1 MNTTINSVV
10 ANVTGA
16 GQPLGIYQTGRDLDV
31 SAGNVRTN
39 NGAITLDV
47 ASPNNLTVTGN
58 LTAGTA
64 TVTLN
69 ATGGNVTATGLISGG
84 TLNVTANSTSSLN
97 TAVGTLNANIT
108 GAGSTLTV
116 SEADNLAIG
125 TGSVRTN
132 NGVISITTAANGSL
146 TRSGNISAGT
156 ANVTLNLAG
165 GTSGLGVVSGNTL
178 NLTAG
183 GASSVN
189 TAISSLVANITSG
202 ALTVVDADGLTINA
216 GGVRTSNA
224 AISLTAGAT
233 SAGSLSGTGTI
244 NAGTGSATLTNSRGG
259 VLLSSV
265 ANQVTAKTITIA
277 ANSTSAVNTSTT
289 LLAANISGSGQ
300 NLTVNQVG
308 LLSLGNITLANGTLT
323 VNANG
328 GMNGAAF
335 VSAGTAGFVVLNA
348 SAGGLL
354 LTSLSKQITASGL
367 TVNAQN
373 STALNTS
380 VDTLTAKITGT
391 NQTLTVN
398 EANGLAV
405 GSGNI
410 VANGAITLNLAAGS
424 LNGTGAI
431 NAGSYDMVI
440 NAVAGGISPLG
451 IVTATNL
458 SVRAASNSTLTTNIV
473 ALTANVT
480 GAGQSLTVNEA
491 NSLTIAAG
499 NVVTN
504 NGPLTLNI
512 ASGSLNGTGRI
523 NTGTGTITL
532 NTPAGNVALASVA
545 NQITGGVLNVRALN
559 TTVLNTSINSLNATI
574 TGTGSLT
581 VNEANNI
588 TITQAQTANGAIN
601 LTTSANSV
609 VNITSI
615 NAAAGIV
622 GNLTVVNGNL
632 FIDAPG
638 IRATN
643 VANLSQA
650 QSVTIIGGSII
661 ANQVILPAG
670 SNTVNW
676 LVTSSTDTGSGS
688 LRDVITRVNAAEG
701 KFNSTIVFAGLM
713 TVNLLSQL
721 PTMTTQ
727 MNVQGANNVTLN
739 GTSAGAST
747 SGFSI
752 TSTSLTPSTISLVRF
767 QGFGAAGV
775 DLIGAR
781 NITVSQIQVTG
792 SGIGVRG
799 RGTLTGSQIIR
810 STFTNNVL
818 GASLAGATNLLIG
831 AVGQGN
837 TFTGGTGARGAST
850 TGITISGVSNGTLI
864 KGNSFNLYPTGIS
877 IVAATGLIIGG
888 LPAGENNSVS
898 NASVAGVYATGY
910 CTGSSV
916 IKTTFP
922 TGVIVTKQY
931 VIATSRFLT
940 VVL

>member
-1 MNTTINSVV
+1 MNTTINSVI

-116 SEADNLAIG
+116 TEADNLAIG
-125 TGSVRTN
+125 TGNVRTN

-265 ANQVTAKTITIA
+265 ANQVTASSVTIA

-300 NLTVNQVG
+300 TLTVNQVG

-348 SAGGLL
+348 SAGGVL

-380 VDTLTAKITGT
+380 VDTLTAKITGP

-643 VANLSQA
+643 VANLAQA
-650 QSVTIIGGSII
+650 QSVTIVGGSII

-701 KFNSTIVFAGLM
+701 KFNSTIVFSTIVFTGLT

-727 MNVQGANNVTLN
+727 MNVQGANNVMLN
-739 GTSAGAST
+739 GTLAPAST

-775 DLIGAR
+775 DLIGAQ

-850 TGITISGVSNGTLI
+850 
-864 KGNSFNLYPTGIS
+864 S
-877 IVAATGLIIGG
+877 IR
-888 LPAGENNSVS
+888 P
-898 NASVAGVYATGY
+898 ASVLWRRPA
-910 CTGSSV
+910 
-916 IKTTFP
+916 
-922 TGVIVTKQY
+922 
-931 VIATSRFLT
+931 
-940 VVL
+940 